1 MTTKTGAELS
11 AILATIKARDVEDEN
26 SNGIPTGLWGCMP
39 DQASGSAW
47 VGFMVSV
54 AEDIEDILADEGE
67 YDFDD
72 LTEAIMEY
80 ADNSTPPYYKDQFE
94 MVSELSLWA
103 IDEVEEGAEHYLGA
117 GEPKTLREMLG
128 IYCAAAYEITYLAV
142 CNYIMGE
149 GEE

>member
-11 AILATIKARDVEDEN
+11 AILSTIKARDVADEN
-26 SNGIPTGLWGCMP
+26 SNGIPAGLWRCMP
-39 DQASGSAW
+39 DQSSGTAW

-67 YDFDD
+67 YTFDD
-72 LTEAIMEY
+72 LTESIMEY

-103 IDEVEEGAEHYLGA
+103 VDEVEQQAIEYASEN
-117 GEPKTLREMLG
+117 KSMREQMG
-128 IYCAAAYEITYLAV
+128 IYCAIAYQITYLAI
-142 CNYIMGE
+142 CNFIMEESE
-149 GEE
+149 GKE